1 MYRSLS
7 SPISVETEHYS
18 PMLHNSLVAMACSF
32 SDDPAIRDIDTKR
45 AFLTQAKSFMD
56 GECQEP
62 KLSTIQGLDIIGSC
76 HSTMAEQ
83 TLGYMYFGMSG
94 RTSQA
99 RTFRS
104 ISFHYQGIDC
114 KIVGLNADCSSWVTS
129 GLISHQ
135 AMVQRS
141 WAYWALFATDVCWS
155 LYVGRDCCLPDPS
168 SATEKVSLPPIDEEI
183 DSAVWDWSVSP
194 TKVPEQPNRM
204 MSTFVASCELMRIGR
219 KIIDVV

>member
-7 SPISVETEHYS
+7 SPALVETEHYS
-18 PMLHNSLVAMACSF
+18 PMLHNALVAMACSF
-32 SDDPAIRDIDTKR
+32 SDDPAIRDMETKR

-62 KLSTIQGLDIIGSC
+62 NISTIQGLDIIGSC

-83 TLGYMYFGMSG
+83 TLGYMYLGMSG

-99 RTFRS
+99 REFLQLS
-104 ISFHYQGIDC
+104 QIKGAHFI
-114 KIVGLNADCSSWVTS
+114 KVGLSADCSSWVTS
-129 GLISHQ
+129 GLISAQ
-135 AMVQRS
+135 IMTERS
-141 WAYWALFATDVCWS
+141 WAYWALYATDVFWS

-168 SATEKVSLPPIDEEI
+168 SATEKVSLPPVDEKIDL
-183 DSAVWDWSVSP
+183 AVWNWSASSR
-194 TKVPEQPNRM
+194 KVPNQPCRIL
-204 MSTFVASCELMRIGR
+204 TIFVASCELMMIGR